1 MKMTTPIRRYF
12 SLILIIIS
20 TAILSPSCR
29 KVVEIDSV
37 EKQLFLDEHIIGCY
51 KDGHEFFVYNEKIHQ
66 MAINPIRH
74 TVRLQ
79 DDTQSEYCHIRLESY
94 PRSIGITILADL
106 YVGENDGQSS
116 YKLIFECSKVEDGKI
131 WLWNK
136 ENKIGT
142 IIPEH

>member
-1 MKMTTPIRRYF
+1 MIKTIRKYF
-12 SLILIIIS
+12 SLALIIIS
-20 TAILSPSCR
+20 TAILSSSCK

-51 KDGHEFFVYNEKIHQ
+51 KDGHEYFVYNEKIHQ
-66 MAINPIRH
+66 IAINPTRH
-74 TVRLQ
+74 TIRLQ
-79 DDTQSEYCHIRLESY
+79 DYTQSEYCHIRLESY
-94 PRSIGITILADL
+94 PRSIGITILADMS
-106 YVGENDGQSS
+106 VGENDDQSS

>member
-12 SLILIIIS
+12 SLIL
-20 TAILSPSCR
+20 AIATVILPTSCR

-37 EKQLFLDEHIIGCY
+37 EKQLFLDEFVIGCY
-51 KDGHEFFVYNEKIHQ
+51 MDGHEYFVYNEKIHQ
-66 MAINPIRH
+66 VAINPIRH

-79 DDTQSEYCHIRLESY
+79 DDTQSEYCHIKLESY
-94 PRSIGITILADL
+94 PRSIGITILADMSI
-106 YVGENDGQSS
+106 GESNGQST
-116 YKLIFECSKVEDGKI
+116 YKLVFECSKVEDGKI

-136 ENKIGT
+136 ENKIGA